1 LSTHGNN
8 HPIKGA
14 FFAIELKHQCYFY
27 ANFVEYFFVGFE
39 TMINVLAAAAIGI
52 TAGVCSGLFGIG
64 GGVIIVPLLVFLLG
78 FAQKSATGTS
88 LIALLLPV
96 GILGVREYY
105 RAGAINSANIKIG
118 LMISVGMFFGALI
131 GAKISL
137 SLDAKTLSRAF
148 AIFLVLVAAR
158 LWMKAA

>member
-1 LSTHGNN
+1 
-8 HPIKGA
+8 
-14 FFAIELKHQCYFY
+14 
-27 ANFVEYFFVGFE
+27 
-39 TMINVLAAAAIGI
+39 MNVLAAAAIGLI
-52 TAGVCSGLFGIG
+52 AGVCSGMFGIG
-64 GGVIIVPLLVFLLG
+64 GGIVIVPLLVFLLG
-78 FAQKSATGTS
+78 LAQKTATGTS

-105 RAGAINSANIKIG
+105 RAGAITSESIKLG
-118 LMISVGMFFGALI
+118 LMISVGMFFGALL

-148 AIFLVLVAAR
+148 AIFLVVVAAR